1 MGKERRRDLW
11 FIPTWEH
18 CSLLVSLMAP
28 SQPASPEHAA
38 VLIPLSGPRS
48 ILEAQPLTCPCV
60 CQLLGLQADVC
71 TVKVSPRHGTLGP
84 SEERQLSLELTAHT
98 LVSVEPGAAAL
109 PQEASAVCILASR
122 EICLR
127 PLSWAEAG
135 NRFLELGSGVPF
147 LLGLL

>member
-11 FIPTWEH
+11 FIPTWER
-18 CSLLVSLMAP
+18 CSLLVSLRAP

-71 TVKVSPRHGTLGP
+71 TVTVSPRHGTLGP

-98 LVSVEPGAAAL
+98 LVSVEPGAAL
-109 PQEASAVCILASR
+109 PREAPAVCILASR

-135 NRFLELGSGVPF
+135 SRFLELGSGVPF
-147 LLGLL
+147 LLGLLS

>member
-1 MGKERRRDLW
+1 MVYPHLGALFPAGLTDSPQSASLPRA
-11 FIPTWEH
+11 
-18 CSLLVSLMAP
+18 CS
-28 SQPASPEHAA
+28 SPDTS
-38 VLIPLSGPRS
+38 VRTQS

-109 PQEASAVCILASR
+109 PREAPAVCILASR